1 MVIETHLHLGVDR
14 VFDEVRTE
22 DEIISAMDKFG
33 IDKAVIQG
41 MIGTIHLDDIRE
53 SHDRIYRFCKKYP
66 GRIYGLASI
75 NPHIRK
81 NDYKDEIR
89 RCIEDLGF
97 RGIKLHAFAHACNP
111 MSQDGLMVFQT
122 ASELAV
128 PVMVHTGPGI
138 PFALPAMVIPRAK
151 EFPELPII
159 LSHSGL
165 VVTAGE
171 AMIAAEEAANIYF
184 ETSWTAPHHIE
195 HFVGRFGASRVM
207 FASDELANIPV
218 ELAKYESLEMNPE
231 DKELCLSG
239 TAKKVFRIQ

>member
-22 DEIISAMDKFG
+22 DEIIRAMDKFG
-33 IDKAVIQG
+33 INKAIIQG
-41 MIGTIHLDDIRE
+41 MVGTIHLENIRDV
-53 SHDRIYRFCKKYP
+53 HNRIYRFCKKYP
-66 GRIYGLASI
+66 GRIYGLASV

-81 NDYKDEIR
+81 NDYRDEIR
-89 RCIEDLGF
+89 RCVESLGF
-97 RGIKLHAFAHACNP
+97 RGVKLHAFAHACNP

-122 ASELAV
+122 AAELDV

-138 PFALPAMVIPRAK
+138 PFALPAMLIPRAK
-151 EFPELPII
+151 QFPKLPVI

-165 VVTAGE
+165 VITAGE
-171 AMIAAEEAANIYF
+171 AMIVANEAENIYL

-195 HFVGRFGASRVM
+195 HFVEQFGASRVM

-218 ELAKYESLEMNPE
+218 ELAKYKSLELDQT

-239 TAKKVFRIQ
+239 TAKKVFQIE